1 MAELD
6 LLLPVFQRLR
16 RQGVALGIDDYLVA
30 VEIIKAELDNLDDF
44 PGLCRLLWA
53 KSREDQQL
61 FDQAMKEL
69 VPIPNYSP
77 PERTNTQ
84 SQNQSL
90 TPKTETPR
98 LLQPPITEKLTTETQ
113 LRLRSPSV
121 QPFPR
126 EDKPLAQTQSYQLI
140 PRLPINRR
148 DLAGVWRQL
157 HRPQRG
163 GVPEL
168 DLDATIHS
176 ICRTGLL
183 LKPVLQPRRCNRA
196 QLLVLVDCQTSMTP
210 FAPLISAVI
219 EGIERG
225 GLLPR
230 TSFYYFQDRPEKFIY
245 VHPHL
250 NQVPL
255 ETVLDTAQ
263 GNSVLIISDAG
274 SARGYYEKERVA
286 QTKAFIRSITS
297 YTYLYAWL
305 NPMPKNRWLATTAA
319 DIAQIIPMFPL
330 DREGLNDAVNILRG
344 YPFPVGVSINE

>member
-1 MAELD
+1 MADLD

-16 RQGVALGIDDYLVA
+16 RQGVALGVDDYLVA
-30 VEIIKAELDNLDDF
+30 VEAFLAELDNIDDF

-69 VPIPNYSP
+69 VPDIPNYSP
-77 PERTNTQ
+77 KARTTPQ
-84 SQNQSL
+84 SQNQL
-90 TPKTETPR
+90 PKTDTPR
-98 LLQPPITEKLTTETQ
+98 LPQPPKTEKLTPETQ
-113 LRLRSPSV
+113 LKLRSPSV

-126 EDKPLAQTQSYQLI
+126 QTEPVALPQSYQLI

-196 QLLVLVDCQTSMTP
+196 ELLVLVDYQSSMTP
-210 FAPLISAVI
+210 FASLITAVI
-219 EGIERG
+219 EGIKRG

-230 TSFYYFQDRPEKFIY
+230 TSFYYFHDCPEKFVY

-250 NQVPL
+250 TQVPL

-274 SARGYYEKERVA
+274 SARGYYEKRRVA
-286 QTKAFIRSITS
+286 QTKAFIQNLSN
-297 YTYLYAWL
+297 YTYLYTWL
-305 NPMPKNRWLATTAA
+305 NPMPKNRWVATSAA
-319 DIAQIIPMFPL
+319 DIAQMIPMFPL
-330 DREGLNDAVNILRG
+330 DREGLNDAVKILRG